1 MPVLR
6 HIALATQSP
15 FTTADFYRTAFGWR
29 EAGRSANAVFL
40 TDGWVNLAII
50 RFSTDQ
56 LGRGMDYVGLHHFGV
71 LVDDLAQ
78 WNRRLEAAGSRCFM
92 KPPPGNGDFN
102 YEYKFHGP
110 DNVVFDLSEH
120 AWSGTPALHEQL
132 SAASQGGTTMPK
144 IRHIAL
150 ATNDPEATAEFY
162 KKAFD
167 FKEVERRESYLAK
180 GIFLTDGT
188 LNLAILKFQNVDQLG
203 KGLDY
208 VGLHHFGILVD
219 DLDEYTRRLEA
230 MGTPCFMKPP
240 EGDKASNFE
249 VKFRGP
255 DGVVFDIAE
264 HMWRIETRENQA
276 DAGTPAAQTPNP
288 AVAK

>member
-1 MPVLR
+1 MPQIR
-6 HIALATQSP
+6 HLALATQTP
-15 FTTADFYRTAFGWR
+15 FETATFYQAAFGWQ
-29 EAGRSANAVFL
+29 EVGRGGNAVFL
-40 TDGWVNLAII
+40 TDGWLNLAII
-50 RFSTDQ
+50 RFSSDQ
-56 LGRGMDYVGLHHFGV
+56 LGKGMDYVGLHHFGV
-71 LVDDLAQ
+71 LVDDLKR
-78 WNRRLEAAGSRCFM
+78 WNRRLEDTGSRCFM
-92 KPPPGNGDFN
+92 QPPPGNSDFN

-110 DNVVFDLSEH
+110 DKVVFDLSEH
-120 AWSGTPALHEQL
+120 AWSGIPALHDQPD
-132 SAASQGGTTMPK
+132 AVSQGGTAMPK

-167 FKEVERRESYLAK
+167 FVEVERRESYLAK

-188 LNLAILKFQNVDQLG
+188 LNLAILKFRNEDQLG

-219 DLDEYTRRLEA
+219 DVEEYTRRLES
-230 MGTPCFMKPP
+230 MGTPTFMKPP

-249 VKFRGP
+249 IKFRGP

-264 HMWRIETRENQA
+264 HMWRIEPREEKTG
-276 DAGTPAAQTPNP
+276 DAQPASPPHSAT
-288 AVAK
+288 AK